1 MVAVVF
7 SWNNSITIYVDIF
20 IDKKILQY
28 MFTKKELNPRQIRW
42 LELLKDY
49 NMIIHYQPVEG
60 NVVVDSLTMFSMGSI
75 ADIKE

>member
-1 MVAVVF
+1 
-7 SWNNSITIYVDIF
+7 
-20 IDKKILQY
+20 

-60 NVVVDSLTMFSMGSI
+60 NVVVDSLTMLSIGSI
-75 ADIKE
+75 ADIKEEKK